1 MDRGDESADID
12 RTPLKASA
20 VQDGAD
26 VVAVIDDTA
35 KFRRSIHSRNFEL
48 DSDHSYGVA
57 PEADQRIDII
67 VDLKA
72 PNARSNLNK
81 LLHRLYADSPYLKIF
96 VNKWHE
102 WDDFSHK
109 DNPMAPRAIFY
120 PGVFQ
125 VFLERKLVKAYNA
138 QRERRKAEEKNL
150 SAR

>member
-1 MDRGDESADID
+1 MDENADID
-12 RTPLKASA
+12 RTPLKASSF
-20 VQDGAD
+20 QEDAD
-26 VVAVIDDTA
+26 VVAVIEDNPA
-35 KFRRSIHSRNFEL
+35 KFKRSIHTRNLEL
-48 DSDHSYGVA
+48 DQDHSFVVA

-67 VDLKA
+67 VDLQA

-81 LLHRLYADSPYLKIF
+81 LLHRLYSDSPYLKIF